1 MIKKGVYPYE
11 HMDGWKKFEE
21 TSLTPKD
28 AFYSR
33 LNMKGISDQDYEHEQ

>member
-11 HMDGWKKFEE
+11 HMDGRKKFEE